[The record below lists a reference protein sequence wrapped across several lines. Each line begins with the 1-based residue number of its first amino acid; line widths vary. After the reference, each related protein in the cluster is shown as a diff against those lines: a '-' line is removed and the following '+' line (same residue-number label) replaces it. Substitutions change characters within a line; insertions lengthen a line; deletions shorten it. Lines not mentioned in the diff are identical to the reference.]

1 MTAGKASGTNSTSK
15 PATGERV
22 NRIGT
27 GETGPAQRAPVRRGL
42 RSRLTGASV
51 AAITVLALAACVS
64 PEPYTQAENEARAG
78 ADLVAMF
85 QDQEPV
91 TAPITL
97 EEAVARALKYNL
109 DRRLKLMEEA
119 VARRELDVAEMSLL
133 PNLAASAGYFTRS
146 NEDASVSKTVTGPN
160 AGQVGNTYT
169 TSDERGFGTA
179 NLVMSWNVLDFGIS
193 YIRARQQA
201 DQALIVS
208 ERRRQV
214 VQNVVQDVRAA
225 YWRAAAA
232 DRALKRLEPL
242 LADVQGAVR
251 DAEAAVV
258 RRVGPQLD
266 ALEYQRSMLEAER
279 QLKALRSQ
287 MQQARTELATL
298 MNLRPGTPFDIAAAQ
313 APTPEAVPALP
324 AELDTLELAALA
336 NRSEVR
342 SEAYQ
347 LRINENESWVAML
360 RMLPGLE
367 LTSSLDY
374 SANKYLL
381 NEAWASGGLE
391 LTWNL
396 LNLFSGPRAMA
407 LAESQEQL
415 SQVRRHAL
423 SMAVLSQVNIAN
435 LAYRTAAEDYQLAD
449 RLAEVE
455 NRIRDQLEAGGAA
468 QQQGRQA
475 VVRGRIGAA
484 IADLRRDMAYADLQA
499 AWGRMFATIGADPLP
514 ETLAATDVPGIAAA
528 VAETFGRWQQGSLEA
543 MLAARPLPAATE
555 PVATEPAAMEPAA
568 VEPVAVEPSA
578 APLVTSPAPAP
589 MAGAIPATEP
599 AEAAADAPPS
609 VEVAAASTGADR
621 IRLAPVA
628 APAPAAV
635 PVRPAAPSV
644 WAAMP
649 GTVRF

>member
-1 MTAGKASGTNSTSK
+1 M
-15 PATGERV
+15 V
-22 NRIGT
+22 I
-27 GETGPAQRAPVRRGL
+27 L
-42 RSRLTGASV
+42 
-51 AAITVLALAACVS
+51 TVLGLAACVS
-64 PEPYTQAENEARAG
+64 PEPFTQAEHEARAT
-78 ADLVAMF
+78 ADLASMF

-91 TAPITL
+91 TGPVTL

-119 VARRELDVAEMSLL
+119 VSRREIDVAEMSLL
-133 PNLAASAGYFTRS
+133 PNLAASAGYFARS
-146 NEDASVSKTVTGPN
+146 NDDASVSKTVTGPR
-160 AGQVGNTYT
+160 AGSVGDTYT
-169 TSDERGFGTA
+169 SSDERAFGTA
-179 NLVMSWNVLDFGIS
+179 NLVASWNVLDFGIG

-201 DQALIVS
+201 DQSLIVS

-232 DRALKRLEPL
+232 DRALKRLDPL
-242 LADVQGAVR
+242 LLDVQGAVA
-251 DAEAAVV
+251 DAERALAQ
-258 RRVGPQLD
+258 RVGPQLD

-298 MNLRPGTPFDIAAAQ
+298 MNLRPGTPFEIAAAQ
-313 APTPEAVPALP
+313 APTPGDVPTLP
-324 AELDTLELAALA
+324 GDLDTLELAALA
-336 NRSEVR
+336 NRSETR
-342 SEAYQ
+342 SESYQ

-381 NEAWASGGLE
+381 NSTWASGGLE

-396 LNLFSGPRAMA
+396 LNLLSGPRAMA

-435 LAYRTAAEDYQLAD
+435 LAYQTAVEDYQLAD
-449 RLAEVE
+449 RLADVE
-455 NRIRDQLEAGGAA
+455 GRIRDQLDAGGAA

-484 IADLRRDMAYADLQA
+484 LAELRRDMAYADMQA
-499 AWGRMFATIGADPLP
+499 AWGRMFATVGADPLP
-514 ETLAATDVPGIAAA
+514 ETIAAADVPTVAAA
-528 VAETFGRWQQGSLEA
+528 VADTFSRWRQGRFEQFSPLAGTPAEETAPTAEQPAAPAAAEPP
-543 MLAARPLPAATE
+543 LAEQSEELPAPVVTPAPVPMVSAE
-555 PVATEPAAMEPAA
+555 PVVVPVEQAVAPVAPAAPVPAA
-568 VEPVAVEPSA
+568 VPAAYQPPAVEMA
-578 APLVTSPAPAP
+578 AVPEQ
-589 MAGAIPATEP
+589 G
-599 AEAAADAPPS
+599 
-609 VEVAAASTGADR
+609 GR
-621 IRLAPVA
+621 IRLAPEPVRQAPAQA
-628 APAPAAV
+628 APA
-635 PVRPAAPSV
+635 V
-644 WAAMP
+644 WATMP